1 MEKKEDLLENFKTAI
16 TSTVKSIS
24 NENDIE
30 ISFEGQSNDDSNL
43 VINLPK
49 IENINNKINF
59 IKIRAYADSKA
70 LEIRYSDKEIF
81 KSCAPKGGVAEKLYE
96 I

>member
-49 IENINNKINF
+49 IENINNKVTKKFLNLVLQ
-59 IKIRAYADSKA
+59 K
-70 LEIRYSDKEIF
+70 
-81 KSCAPKGGVAEKLYE
+81 VA
-96 I
+96 

>member
-49 IENINNKINF
+49 ITSIFSIFEIDFTVDAIAVLKF
-59 IKIRAYADSKA
+59 SKRSSFFS
-70 LEIRYSDKEIF
+70 I
-81 KSCAPKGGVAEKLYE
+81 
-96 I
+96 

>member
-30 ISFEGQSNDDSNL
+30 ISFEGRSNDDNNL

-49 IENINNKINF
+49 IE
-59 IKIRAYADSKA
+59 DSCSRHKYRQCLA
-70 LEIRYSDKEIF
+70 Q
-81 KSCAPKGGVAEKLYE
+81 
-96 I
+96 